1 MGLDQYAHLRN
12 REIDWEKYYS
22 SNEDVS
28 KAEQKDV
35 FVWRKHARLQTFFN
49 NVWQEQNKAE
59 AKKRNESVPKDPFDL
74 GCLGMNGGDE
84 VYITEDVVRE
94 LEQSFNKDFRDNFCH
109 DGFFWG
115 QQFQEES
122 VKEYKA
128 QDKEFIAW
136 CKEQIKNKKVPIYTC
151 SW

>member
-12 REIDWEKYYS
+12 REINWEKYYS
-22 SNEDVS
+22 DNEAES

-49 NVWQEQNKAE
+49 NVWQEQNITE

-84 VYITEDVVRE
+84 VYITEEVVRE
-94 LEQSFNKDFRDNFCH
+94 LEQSFKKDFRDNFCA

-128 QDKEFIAW
+128 QDKEFIDW

>member
-1 MGLDQYAHLRN
+1 MGLDQYAKLKGQKLN
-12 REIDWEKYYS
+12 FDKIFSDD
-22 SNEDVS
+22 SNP
-28 KAEQKDV
+28 KDDC
-35 FVWRKHARLQTFFN
+35 FVWRKHARLQTFFARK
-49 NVWQEQNKAE
+49 WGEQNEAE
-59 AKKRNESVPKDPFDL
+59 QTKRNKRLSSHPMELSHL
-74 GCLGMNGGDE
+74 GFNAGDE
-84 VYITEDVVRE
+84 VYITEEVVSE
-94 LEQSFNKDFRDNFCH
+94 LEEEIKNNYCNSFCS

-128 QDKEFIAW
+128 QDKKFIKW

>member
-1 MGLDQYAHLRN
+1 MGLDQYAHLRGRKIN
-12 REIDWEKYYS
+12 WDKYYS
-22 SNEDVS
+22 DNEDER
-28 KAEQKDV
+28 KEEEKHL
-35 FVWRKHARLQTFFN
+35 FVWRKHARLQTFFAPKLR
-49 NVWQEQNKAE
+49 EQNQAE
-59 AKKRNESVPKDPFDL
+59 QKKRDKRLTSHPMDL
-74 GCLGMNGGDE
+74 AHLGFNSGDE
-84 VYITEDVVRE
+84 VYITEDVVKE
-94 LEQSFNKDFRDNFCH
+94 LEETYKQNYHDNFCS

-122 VKEYKA
+122 VREYKA